1 MAALASSRIFN
12 YFDAVSGAAVAQY
25 AYQMKRSGQ
34 GQGISSLVALNDH
47 ELLVLER
54 NNRGVGVGANF
65 ATADKEVYKIDISAA
80 TDVSDLDLDSGAA
93 FTAVAKSAQ
102 FLDLDIN
109 QIDLD
114 GDGDVESAGKSP
126 EKWEGLSLGPRLNDG
141 SYLLLA
147 GTDNDYSVTQNAGGT
162 QLDVHFDFNAANPYT
177 ASIQCPLGA
186 VTGCTFTSGGA
197 DAV

>member
-1 MAALASSRIFN
+1 M
-12 YFDAVSGAAVAQY
+12 
-25 AYQMKRSGQ
+25 
-34 GQGISSLVALNDH
+34 ALNDH

-65 ATADKEVYKIDISAA
+65 ATAAEEPKIDISAA

-126 EKWEGLSLGPRLNDG
+126 EKWEGLSLGPRLNHG

-147 GTDNDYSVTQNAGGT
+147 GTDTDYSVTQNAGGT
-162 QLDVHFDFNAANPYT
+162 QLDVYFDFNAANPYT

>member
-25 AYQMKRSGQ
+25 AYQMKRSGP

-65 ATADKEVYKIDISAA
+65 ATAAEEPKIDISAA

-126 EKWEGLSLGPRLNDG
+126 EKWEGLRLGPRLNDG